1 MTSQSASPDSCLA
14 PDPRLEQFVRVAML
28 LAVALVMLL
37 PAARAY
43 SPTLGWV
50 PLWLLAM
57 PAVAWW
63 SLYRFR
69 LPISPVSK
77 AAPAAGRRPSRRRST
92 VQARRRDAIN
102 FPRRLPHAA

>member
-1 MTSQSASPDSCLA
+1 MPIQPASRDTCLA

-43 SPTLGWV
+43 SPMLGWV
-50 PLWLLAM
+50 PLWLLGM

-69 LPISPVSK
+69 LPAPPVAQ
-77 AAPAAGRRPSRRRST
+77 AATVAGRSCNRRRSA
-92 VQARRRDAIN
+92 VQARRRAGV